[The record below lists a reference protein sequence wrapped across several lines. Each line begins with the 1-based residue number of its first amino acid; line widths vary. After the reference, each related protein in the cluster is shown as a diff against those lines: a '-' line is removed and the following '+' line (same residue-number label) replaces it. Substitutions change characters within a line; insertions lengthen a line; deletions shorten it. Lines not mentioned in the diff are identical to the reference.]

1 MPVEACPQTR
11 MKNNNIISPT
21 TYQILGFDFENIS
34 LPSHRLHY
42 DQNANNKEPGVF
54 LHATHE
60 YINKELVISRNKHFQ
75 TVLLHKFFI
84 FKVNIL
90 VISRNKH
97 WTTKI

>member
-1 MPVEACPQTR
+1 MSTHNALFMPVEACPQTR

-21 TYQILGFDFENIS
+21 TYQVLGFDFENIG

-75 TVLLHKFFI
+75 FFLENTFKYAQTTLL
-84 FKVNIL
+84 L
-90 VISRNKH
+90 G
-97 WTTKI
+97 T